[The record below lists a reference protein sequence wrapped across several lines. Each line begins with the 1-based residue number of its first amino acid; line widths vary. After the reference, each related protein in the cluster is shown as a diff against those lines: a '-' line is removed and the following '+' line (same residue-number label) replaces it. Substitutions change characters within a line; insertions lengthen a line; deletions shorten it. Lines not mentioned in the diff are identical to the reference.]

1 MGVGAVAPG
10 VDHPAG
16 PSSGEPAVEV
26 RGLRKTYRTS
36 SLRRVVAV
44 DGLDLTVPSGGVHGF
59 LGPNGSGKTT
69 TIRMLLGLVRPDSGS
84 VRLLGSPVPAGLPD
98 VARRVG
104 AVVEAPR
111 FSPGFSGR
119 RNLRLLAAAV
129 DVPETRVE
137 AALER
142 VGLRERGQ
150 DQFRRYSLGMKQRLA
165 IAATLLKDPG
175 LLILDEPTNGLD
187 PQGIRDVRSTMRGLA
202 DEGRTVLVSSH
213 LLAEVEQVADT
224 VSVVARGR
232 LVAEG
237 RVADLVAG
245 ATETVRV
252 GVADPARGAEL
263 LVAQG
268 WRVGRE
274 GPALLVS
281 GAPDAARVTEVLAR
295 GDVFPHEVGVV
306 RRDLE
311 SVFLELTG
319 SGGPAAGGSEPA
331 A

>member
-1 MGVGAVAPG
+1 M
-10 VDHPAG
+10 
-16 PSSGEPAVEV
+16 PSAGEPAVEV
-26 RGLRKTYRTS
+26 RGLRKTYRTT
-36 SLRRVVAV
+36 SLRQVVAV
-44 DGLDLTVPSGGVHGF
+44 DRLDLTVPAGGVHGF

-69 TIRMLLGLVRPDSGS
+69 TIRMLLGLVRPDGGA
-84 VRLLGSPVPAGLPD
+84 VRLLGSAVPAGLPD
-98 VARRVG
+98 VVGRVG
-104 AVVEAPR
+104 AVVEGPR

-119 RNLRLLAAAV
+119 RNLRLLAAAIG
-129 DVPETRVE
+129 VPEVRVE

-142 VGLRERGQ
+142 VGLQERGQ

-187 PQGIRDVRSTMRGLA
+187 PQGIRDVRATMRGLA

-237 RVADLVAG
+237 RVADLVAD

-252 GVADPARGAEL
+252 GVADPARAAEL
-263 LVAQG
+263 LVTQG
-268 WRVGRE
+268 WHVRRE
-274 GPALLVS
+274 GPVLLVS
-281 GAPDAARVTEVLAR
+281 GAPDAARVTETLAR

-319 SGGPAAGGSEPA
+319 AAAADAGSGGAP
-331 A
+331 